1 MNDWRRGLK
10 PVPDERIRQLAK
22 FAGQDPGVWLLLIHS
37 EQDEGDLGR
46 EWAKLYKRL
55 ASATIALLIC
65 IGTALHDH
73 AKASQLQQVT
83 MSAQDGIGYIMRNW
97 QDGGRS
103 RNCDSVGCGCG

>member
-55 ASATIALLIC
+55 ASATIALLMC
-65 IGTALHDH
+65 IGTALPDH
-73 AKASQLQQVT
+73 AKASHINALHE
-83 MSAQDGIGYIMRNW
+83 AQTRHYAKFAGS
-97 QDGGRS
+97 Q
-103 RNCDSVGCGCG
+103 NCDSVGCGCG